1 MIWRWFWR
9 EWRSPSLLIVW
20 LALTLAVACVL
31 ALGSISDR
39 MEKGLSQQS
48 RDFIAADRVLRSAH
62 PITEAWLQDAE
73 KQGLK
78 VSRQLS
84 FMTMTFAGSV
94 DDNTPPQLADVK
106 ATDVAYPLYGD
117 LQTQPPGIKPEPGT
131 VLAAPRLM
139 ALLNI
144 KVGDNLEVGDA
155 TFKVAGE
162 IIQEPDSG
170 FNPFQ
175 TAPRLIMNLA
185 DVPKT
190 GAVQPGSRLTYRYMF
205 AGSPESIATYGEAIK
220 GLLKPDQRWYGMEDS
235 EGALGK
241 SLQRSQQF
249 LLLSALLTLMLSI
262 AAVAVAMGHY
272 CRSRYDLVAVLKTLG
287 AGRRSLQKLIIGQW
301 VAVLLLAAVSGSI
314 IGLGFE
320 ALLMKMLAPVL
331 PAALPPSGIWPW
343 IWSMGSLVV
352 ISLLVGAR
360 PYKQLLATQPLRV
373 LRNDVVANVWPLRWF
388 IPVMLVIIVSLLAA
402 LVGGST
408 LLWSLLAGVVVLSL
422 LLGAIGWGSLL
433 LLRRLTVRSLSLRL
447 AINRL
452 VRQPWVTLS
461 QLAAFSMSFMLLAL
475 LLVLRGD
482 LLSRWEQQL
491 PPDSPNYFLLN
502 ITKDQIPQVTDFLRQ
517 HHAEPE
523 QFYPIVRVRLT
534 HINQQVATD
543 IIKPDDAAGEAVNR
557 ELNLTWMDGLP
568 DHNPLVAGDG
578 PPKAGEV
585 SIDEGLAGR
594 MGVKLGDSVTF
605 SGDTQ
610 EFSAKVTSLRK
621 VDWDSLRPN
630 FYFIFPPGAL
640 DAQPQSWLTSFRY
653 QGDGQAIT
661 QLNRQFPTLSLLDIG
676 SILKQVGQVLQ
687 QVSRALEVMVILVML
702 CGGLLLLAQIQ
713 VGMRQRRQELIV
725 YRTLGASKKLL
736 RGTLWCEFAVLG
748 LVAGIAAAVGA
759 EAALWLLTRKVF
771 DFPWEPN
778 IVLWWSVPLVS
789 AVLLSLCGG
798 WMGVRLLR
806 GRALFKAYGG

>member
-48 RDFIAADRVLRSAH
+48 RDFIAADRVLRSAR

-84 FMTMTFAGSV
+84 FMTMTFAG
-94 DDNTPPQLADVK
+94 DTPQLADVK
-106 ATDVAYPLYGD
+106 ATDLVYPLYGD
-117 LQTQPPGIKPEPGT
+117 LQTQPPGMKPEPGS

-139 ALLNI
+139 ALLNV

-155 TFKVAGE
+155 TFKIAGE

-205 AGSPESIATYGEAIK
+205 AGSPENIQAYGDAIK
-220 GLLKPDQRWYGMEDS
+220 GLLKPDQRWYGMEES

-301 VAVLLLAAVSGSI
+301 VAVLLLAAIAGSV
-314 IGLGFE
+314 IGLLFE
-320 ALLMKMLAPVL
+320 ALLMKMLMPVL

-343 IWSMGSLVV
+343 VWSMGSLLV

-388 IPVMLVIIVSLLAA
+388 IPAMLLIVVGLLAA

-433 LLRRLTVRSLSLRL
+433 ALRRITVGKLSLRL

-482 LLSRWEQQL
+482 LLERWEQQL

-502 ITKDQIPQVTDFLRQ
+502 ITKDQIPQVTAFLNQ
-517 HHAEPE
+517 HQARPE
-523 QFYPIVRVRLT
+523 TFYPIVRVRLSK
-534 HINQQVATD
+534 INQQVSTD

-557 ELNLTWMDGLP
+557 ELNLTWMQGLP

-585 SIDEGLAGR
+585 SIDAGLAGR
-594 MGVKLGDSVTF
+594 LGVKLGDTLTF

-610 EFSAKVTSLRK
+610 DFSAKITSLRK

-653 QGDGQAIT
+653 DGDAQGIT

-687 QVSRALEVMVILVML
+687 QVSRALEVMVVLVML
-702 CGGLLLLAQIQ
+702 CGALLLLAQIQ

-778 IVLWWSVPLVS
+778 MILWWSVPLVS

-798 WMGVRLLR
+798 WMGIRLLR
-806 GRALFKAYGG
+806 GRALFRAYNG